1 MENKKANEK
10 EIVVNGY
17 NKIAQKYHDWNNHL
31 NENTSRFYY
40 IQKICKINQNNSP
53 SKNNKILDIGCG
65 SGIWTKKL
73 LDISNSEITGIDISE
88 TQIKLAKKNIP
99 QIDKF
104 LCKDVMKV
112 EFPSN
117 NFDIIISLFSII
129 HLSQDEQLIVFPK
142 IYNWLK
148 PNGLLLINLS
158 PNIDNGSIDS
168 NWLGTKMYWSSLGE
182 DKYRS
187 IIENLGFEI
196 LEWNILDEKED
207 DNFVNFLWIICKK
220 LG

>member
-1 MENKKANEK
+1 MKNEKMNSK
-10 EIVVNGY
+10 EIVVDGY

-31 NENTSRFYY
+31 NENTNRFYY
-40 IQKICKINQNNSP
+40 IQKIYKIIQNRS
-53 SKNNKILDIGCG
+53 SFEKSKILDIGCG

-73 LDISNSEITGIDISE
+73 LDIPNSEIIGIDISE
-88 TQIKLAKKNIP
+88 TQIKLAKKNVP
-99 QIDKF
+99 QIDNF
-104 LCKDVMKV
+104 LCKDVMKA
-112 EFPSN
+112 EFPLN

-129 HLSQDEQLIVFPK
+129 HLSQDEQLNIFPR

-158 PNIDNGSIDS
+158 PNIDNGTIDS

-182 DKYRS
+182 DKYKS

-207 DNFVNFLWIICKK
+207 DKFIKFLWIICKK
-220 LG
+220 L